1 MKVLLDEC
9 FAPEVADRL
18 GELLPPEWTCDSVYL
33 VDLDGTYNGT
43 LHDLAKEAGYD
54 VLVTRDYKMRNETR
68 PLMAVLTVPTPFA
81 DAQRVMRYAG
91 EIVDALVAIHD
102 ANVEPRYYALD
113 PHPDERRA
121 TRLRTTMEL
130 VRTAHQRR
138 DWEDRSRG
146 R

>member
-1 MKVLLDEC
+1 MKALLDEC
-9 FAPEVADRL
+9 FAPDVADRL

-33 VDLDGTYNGT
+33 VNLDGTYNGT

-54 VLVTRDYKMRNETR
+54 VLVTRDYKMKNETR

-81 DAQRVMRYAG
+81 DAGRVMRYG
-91 EIVDALVAIHD
+91 NEIVDALEAIRD
-102 ANVEPRYYALD
+102 ANVEPRYYAID

-121 TRLRTTMEL
+121 SRLRTTMEL
-130 VRTAHQRR
+130 VRTAHERR
-138 DWEDRSRG
+138 DWEGRSG

>member
-1 MKVLLDEC
+1 MKALLDEC
-9 FAPEVADRL
+9 FAPDVADRL

-33 VDLDGTYNGT
+33 VNLDGTYNGT

-54 VLVTRDYKMRNETR
+54 VLVTRDYKMKNETR

-81 DAQRVMRYAG
+81 DAGRVMRYG
-91 EIVDALVAIHD
+91 NEIVDALEAIRG
-102 ANVEPRYYALD
+102 ANVEPRYYAID

-121 TRLRTTMEL
+121 SRLRTTMEL
-130 VRTAHQRR
+130 VRTAHERR
-138 DWEDRSRG
+138 DWEGCSG